1 MNGILLI
8 DKDKDM
14 TSHDVVNRVRR
25 ILGTLKVGHTGTL
38 DPIATGLLPVLIGEA
53 TKISNYIVADDKE
66 YIGTAVF
73 GNEYT
78 TYDITGDVLSRTDN
92 IPSDEDV
99 IKYVDS
105 LKGKIT
111 QKPPIYSAI
120 KVNGKKLYE
129 YARAGIEVEIPERE
143 VDIFETEVLNIK
155 PNEVCFRVKCSTG
168 TYIRSLIQSMG
179 RDLSSYAAMSDLR
192 RTKVGSFNI
201 EEAIT
206 LGDLEKLSKEEIE
219 TRLISIEDALS
230 DMKKF
235 IVPDYFYDRI
245 KNGLQFRMK
254 KTDFNIGEE
263 VRIYCK
269 DEFIGIG
276 YIRMKDTPELQLK
289 KLIIGG

>member
-8 DKDKDM
+8 DKDKGM

-25 ILGTLKVGHTGTL
+25 ILGTRKVGHTGTL
-38 DPIATGLLPVLIGEA
+38 DPIATGLLPVLVGEG

-66 YIGTAVF
+66 YIATAAF
-73 GNEYT
+73 GSEYT
-78 TYDITGDVLSRTDN
+78 TYDITGDILSKTDN
-92 IPSDEDV
+92 IPSDKDV
-99 IKYVDS
+99 IKYIEG
-105 LKGKIT
+105 LKGKHT

-143 VDIFETEVLNIK
+143 VEIFETEVLNIK
-155 PNEVCFRVKCSTG
+155 SGDVCFRVKCSTG

-192 RTKVGSFNI
+192 RTKVGVFNI
-201 EEAIT
+201 EDAIS
-206 LGDLEKLSKEEIE
+206 LENLEKLSNEEIE
-219 TRLISIEDALS
+219 ERLISIEEALS

-235 IVPDYFYDRI
+235 IVPEYFYDRI

-254 KTDFNIGEE
+254 KTDLSIGEE

-269 DEFIGIG
+269 GEFIGIG

-289 KLIIGG
+289 KLIIGE

>member
-8 DKDKDM
+8 DKDKGM
-14 TSHDVVNRVRR
+14 TSHDVVNKVRR
-25 ILGTLKVGHTGTL
+25 IIGTRKVGHTGTL
-38 DPIATGLLPVLIGEA
+38 DPIATGLLPVLAGEA
-53 TKISNYIVADDKE
+53 TKISDYIVADDKE
-66 YIGTAVF
+66 YIATAVF

-78 TYDITGDVLSRTDN
+78 TYDITGDVVASTKN
-92 IPSDEDV
+92 IPRKDSI
-99 IKYVDS
+99 IKYIEK
-105 LKGKIT
+105 LTGKIT

-143 VDIFETEVLNIK
+143 VEIFETEILSIK
-155 PNEVCFRVKCSTG
+155 PGEVCFRVKCSTG

-179 RDLSSYAAMSDLR
+179 IDLSSYAAMGDLR
-192 RTKVGSFNI
+192 RTEVGMFKI
-201 EEAIT
+201 ENAISI
-206 LGDLEKLSKEEIE
+206 DRLEKLSEEEIN
-219 TRLISIEDALS
+219 RLLIPLEEALS
-230 DMKKF
+230 NMKKF

-254 KTDFNIGEE
+254 KTDFSIGEE
-263 VRIYCK
+263 VRIYCR

-276 YIRMKDTPELQLK
+276 YIRLKDTPELQLK

>member
-8 DKDKDM
+8 DKDKGI
-14 TSHDVVNRVRR
+14 TSHDVVNKVRR
-25 ILGTLKVGHTGTL
+25 ILGTRKIGHTGTL
-38 DPIATGLLPVLIGEA
+38 DPIATGLLPLLIGEG
-53 TKISNYIVADDKE
+53 TKISNYIVADYKE
-66 YIGTAVF
+66 YIGAAVF
-73 GNEYT
+73 GSEYT
-78 TYDITGDVLSRTDN
+78 TYDITGDVLAKTDN

-99 IKYVDS
+99 INYIDN

-120 KVNGKKLYE
+120 KVKGKKLYE

-143 VDIFETEVLNIK
+143 VEIFETEVLNNK
-155 PNEVCFRVKCSTG
+155 PGEVCFRVKCSSG

-192 RTKVGSFNI
+192 RTKVGVFNV
-201 EEAIT
+201 EDAIS
-206 LGDLEKLSKEEIE
+206 LDDLEKLSREEIE
-219 TRLISIEDALS
+219 ARLISIEEALS
-230 DMKKF
+230 NMKKF
-235 IVPDYFYDRI
+235 IVPDYFYDRM

-269 DEFIGIG
+269 GEFIGIG

>member
-8 DKDKDM
+8 DKDKGM

-25 ILGTLKVGHTGTL
+25 ILGTRKVGHTGTL
-38 DPIATGLLPVLIGEA
+38 DPIATGLIPVLVGEG

-66 YIGTAVF
+66 YIATAVF

-78 TYDITGDVLSRTDN
+78 TYDITGDIVASTEN
-92 IPSDEDV
+92 IPDEADV
-99 IKYVDS
+99 INYIES
-105 LKGKIT
+105 LHGKIT

-120 KVNGKKLYE
+120 KVKGKKLYE
-129 YARAGIEVEIPERE
+129 YARAGIDVEIPERE
-143 VDIFETEVLNIK
+143 VEIFETEVLNIK
-155 PNEVCFRVKCSTG
+155 PGEVCFRVKCSSG

-179 RDLSSYAAMSDLR
+179 RDLGSYAAMSDLR
-192 RTKVGSFNI
+192 RTKVGAFNI
-201 EEAIT
+201 EDAVS
-206 LGDLEKLSKEEIE
+206 LDDLAKLSREEIE
-219 TRLISIEDALS
+219 KRAISIEEALS
-230 DMKKF
+230 NMKKF
-235 IVPDYFYDRI
+235 FVPDYFYDRI

-254 KTDFNIGEE
+254 KTDLSIGEE

-269 DEFIGIG
+269 GEFIGIG

>member
-8 DKDKDM
+8 DKDKGM
-14 TSHDVVNRVRR
+14 TSHDVVNKVRR
-25 ILGTLKVGHTGTL
+25 ILGTRKVGHTGTL
-38 DPIATGLLPVLIGEA
+38 DPIATGLIPVLVGEG

-66 YIGTAVF
+66 YIATTVF

-78 TYDITGDVLSRTDN
+78 TYDITGDIVASTEN
-92 IPSDEDV
+92 IPDEADV
-99 IKYVDS
+99 INYIES
-105 LKGKIT
+105 LHGNIT

-120 KVNGKKLYE
+120 KVKGKKLYE
-129 YARAGIEVEIPERE
+129 YARAGIEVDIPERE
-143 VDIFETEVLNIK
+143 VEIFETEVLNIK
-155 PNEVCFRVKCSTG
+155 SGVVCFRVKCSTG

-179 RDLSSYAAMSDLR
+179 RDLGSYAAMSDLR
-192 RTKVGSFNI
+192 RTKVGVFNI
-201 EEAIT
+201 EDAIS
-206 LGDLEKLSKEEIE
+206 LDDLEKLSREEIE
-219 TRLISIEDALS
+219 ARLISIEEALS
-230 DMKKF
+230 NMKKF

-269 DEFIGIG
+269 GEFIGIG

>member
-8 DKDKDM
+8 DKDKGM

-25 ILGTLKVGHTGTL
+25 ILGTRKVGHTGTL
-38 DPIATGLLPVLIGEA
+38 DPIATGLLPLLIGEG
-53 TKISNYIVADDKE
+53 TKISNHIVADDKE
-66 YIGTAVF
+66 YIGAAVF
-73 GNEYT
+73 GSEYT
-78 TYDITGDVLSRTDN
+78 TYDIIGDVLAKTDN

-99 IKYVDS
+99 INYIDN

-120 KVNGKKLYE
+120 KVKGKKLYE

-143 VDIFETEVLNIK
+143 VEIFETEVLNNK
-155 PNEVCFRVKCSTG
+155 PGEVCFRVKCSSG

-192 RTKVGSFNI
+192 RTKVGVFNV
-201 EEAIT
+201 EDAIS
-206 LGDLEKLSKEEIE
+206 LDDLEKLSREEIE
-219 TRLISIEDALS
+219 ARLISIEEALS
-230 DMKKF
+230 NMKKF
-235 IVPDYFYDRI
+235 TVPDYFYDRM

-269 DEFIGIG
+269 GEFIGIG

>member
-8 DKDKDM
+8 DKDKGM
-14 TSHDVVNRVRR
+14 TSHDVVNKVRR
-25 ILGTLKVGHTGTL
+25 ILGTRKVGHTGTL
-38 DPIATGLLPVLIGEA
+38 DPIATGLIPLLIGEG

-66 YIGTAVF
+66 YIGVAVF
-73 GNEYT
+73 GSEYT
-78 TYDITGDVLSRTDN
+78 TYDITGDVLAKTDN

-99 IKYVDS
+99 IKYIEA

-120 KVNGKKLYE
+120 KVKGKKLYE
-129 YARAGIEVEIPERE
+129 YARVGIEVDIPERE
-143 VDIFETEVLNIK
+143 VEIFETEVLNNK
-155 PNEVCFRVKCSTG
+155 PGVVCFRVKCSTG

-179 RDLSSYAAMSDLR
+179 RDLGSYAAMSDLR
-192 RTKVGSFNI
+192 RTKVGVFNV
-201 EEAIT
+201 EDAIS
-206 LGDLEKLSKEEIE
+206 LDDLEKLSREEIE
-219 TRLISIEDALS
+219 ARLISIEEALS
-230 DMKKF
+230 NMKKF

-269 DEFIGIG
+269 GEFIGIG

>member
-8 DKDKDM
+8 DKEKGM
-14 TSHDVVNRVRR
+14 TSHDVVNKVRR
-25 ILGTLKVGHTGTL
+25 ILGTRKVGHTGTL
-38 DPIATGLLPVLIGEA
+38 DPIATGLIPVLVGEG

-73 GNEYT
+73 GSEYT
-78 TYDITGDVLSRTDN
+78 TYDITGDVLAKTDN

-99 IKYVDS
+99 IKYIDN

-120 KVNGKKLYE
+120 KVKGKKLYE

-143 VDIFETEVLNIK
+143 VEIFETEILNNK
-155 PNEVCFRVKCSTG
+155 LGEVCFRVKCSSG

-192 RTKVGSFNI
+192 RTKVGVFNV
-201 EEAIT
+201 EDAIS
-206 LGDLEKLSKEEIE
+206 LDDLEKLSREEIE
-219 TRLISIEDALS
+219 ARLISIEEALS
-230 DMKKF
+230 NMKKF
-235 IVPDYFYDRI
+235 IVPDYFYDRM

-269 DEFIGIG
+269 GEFIGIG

>member
-8 DKDKDM
+8 DKDKGM

-25 ILGTLKVGHTGTL
+25 ILGTRKVGHTGTL
-38 DPIATGLLPVLIGEA
+38 DPIATGLIPVLVGEG

-66 YIGTAVF
+66 YIGAAVF
-73 GNEYT
+73 GSEYT
-78 TYDITGDVLSRTDN
+78 TYDITGDVLAKTDH
-92 IPSDEDV
+92 IPSEEEV
-99 IKYVDS
+99 IKYIEA

-120 KVNGKKLYE
+120 KINGKKLYE
-129 YARAGIEVEIPERE
+129 YARAGIDVEIPERE
-143 VDIFETEVLNIK
+143 VEIFETEVLDNK
-155 PNEVCFRVKCSTG
+155 PGEICFRVKCSSG

-179 RDLSSYAAMSDLR
+179 RDLGSYAAMSDLR
-192 RTKVGSFNI
+192 RTKVGVFNI
-201 EEAIT
+201 EDAIS
-206 LGDLEKLSKEEIE
+206 LDDLEKLSREEIE
-219 TRLISIEDALS
+219 ARLISIEEALS
-230 DMKKF
+230 NMKKF

-269 DEFIGIG
+269 GEFIGIG

>member
-8 DKDKDM
+8 DKDKGI
-14 TSHDVVNRVRR
+14 TSHDVVNKVRR
-25 ILGTLKVGHTGTL
+25 ILGTRKIGHTGTL
-38 DPIATGLLPVLIGEA
+38 DPIATGLLPLLIGEG
-53 TKISNYIVADDKE
+53 TKISNYIVAHDKE
-66 YIGTAVF
+66 YIGAAVF
-73 GNEYT
+73 GSEYT
-78 TYDITGDVLSRTDN
+78 TYDITGDVLAKTDN

-99 IKYVDS
+99 IKYIDN

-120 KVNGKKLYE
+120 KVKGKKLYE

-143 VDIFETEVLNIK
+143 VEIFETEVLNNK
-155 PNEVCFRVKCSTG
+155 PGEVCFRVKCSSG

-179 RDLSSYAAMSDLR
+179 MDLSSYAAMSDLR
-192 RTKVGSFNI
+192 RTKVGVFNV
-201 EEAIT
+201 EDAIS
-206 LGDLEKLSKEEIE
+206 LDDLEKLSREEIE
-219 TRLISIEDALS
+219 ARLISIEEALS
-230 DMKKF
+230 NMKKF
-235 IVPDYFYDRI
+235 IVPDYFYDRM

-269 DEFIGIG
+269 GEFIGIG

>member
-8 DKDKDM
+8 DKDKGM

-25 ILGTLKVGHTGTL
+25 ILGTRKVGHTGTL
-38 DPIATGLLPVLIGEA
+38 DPIATGLLTLLIGEG

-66 YIGTAVF
+66 YIGAAVF
-73 GNEYT
+73 GSEYT
-78 TYDITGDVLSRTDN
+78 TYDITGDVLAKTDN

-99 IKYVDS
+99 IKYIEA

-120 KVNGKKLYE
+120 KVKGKKLYE
-129 YARAGIEVEIPERE
+129 YARAGIEVEILERE
-143 VDIFETEVLNIK
+143 VEIFETEVLNNN
-155 PNEVCFRVKCSTG
+155 PGEVCFRVKCSSG

-179 RDLSSYAAMSDLR
+179 MDLSSYAAMSDLR
-192 RTKVGSFNI
+192 RTKVGVFNV
-201 EEAIT
+201 EDAIS
-206 LGDLEKLSKEEIE
+206 LDDLEKLSREEIE
-219 TRLISIEDALS
+219 ARLISIEEALS
-230 DMKKF
+230 NMKKF
-235 IVPDYFYDRI
+235 IVPDYFYDRM

-269 DEFIGIG
+269 GEFIGIG

>member
-8 DKDKDM
+8 DKDKGI
-14 TSHDVVNRVRR
+14 TSHDVVNKVRR
-25 ILGTLKVGHTGTL
+25 ILGTRKIGHTGTL
-38 DPIATGLLPVLIGEA
+38 DPIATGLLPLLIGEG
-53 TKISNYIVADDKE
+53 TKISNYIVADYKE
-66 YIGTAVF
+66 YIGAAVF
-73 GNEYT
+73 GSEYT
-78 TYDITGDVLSRTDN
+78 TYDITGDVLAKTDN

-99 IKYVDS
+99 INYIDN

-120 KVNGKKLYE
+120 KVKGKKLYE

-143 VDIFETEVLNIK
+143 VEIFETEVLNNK
-155 PNEVCFRVKCSTG
+155 SGEVCFRVKCSSG
-168 TYIRSLIQSMG
+168 TYIRSLIQNMG

-192 RTKVGSFNI
+192 RTKVGVFNV
-201 EEAIT
+201 EDAIS
-206 LGDLEKLSKEEIE
+206 LDDLEKLSREEIE
-219 TRLISIEDALS
+219 ARLISIEEALS
-230 DMKKF
+230 NMKKF
-235 IVPDYFYDRI
+235 IVPDYFYDRM

-269 DEFIGIG
+269 GEFIGIG